1 MGIKGQIPWNKG
13 IKTGPLS
20 EETKSRMSES
30 HKGTKKPWAKNNGKK
45 YWFKKGESSWNKGIN
60 GEKSH
65 SHGRKQSEESKEK
78 MKASIKEHYDKVGRK
93 STKNKL
99 MRKSTEFK
107 NWIEKVFER
116 DNYKC
121 QKCQSNKDL
130 HPHHIKKLSEFPEL
144 SYDVSNGQ
152 TLCAKCHGEIHGI
165 PYSKM
170 GKYLT
175 CKNCKIRF
183 RPKSGHLKQ
192 MTCSKK
198 CGYEY
203 RSILKE
209 NATGKKGVK
218 L

>member
-1 MGIKGQIPWNKG
+1 MASSTHWIR
-13 IKTGPLS
+13 TY
-20 EETKSRMSES
+20 
-30 HKGTKKPWAKNNGKK
+30 KGTKKPWAKNNGKK

-121 QKCQSNKDL
+121 QKC
-130 HPHHIKKLSEFPEL
+130 
-144 SYDVSNGQ
+144 
-152 TLCAKCHGEIHGI
+152 LCANCHGEIHGI